1 MSASMCLRQ
10 LSLGYL
16 DMAWF
21 GKDRNI
27 ENVEDFESNV
37 LEKTSLLERI
47 PGSSISCTLGHI
59 FAGGYSAG
67 YYSYKWA
74 EVLEAD
80 AFEKFKEDGIFNRDT
95 AKLFR
100 DNILSQGNM
109 KHPMDLYKKF
119 KGREPKVEAL
129 LKRDGLISSVAN

>member
-1 MSASMCLRQ
+1 MCVRQ

-27 ENVEDFESNV
+27 ENVEDFECDILN
-37 LEKTSLLERI
+37 KTNLLDRI
-47 PGSSISCTLGHI
+47 PGASISCSLGHI

-80 AFEKFKEDGIFNRDT
+80 AFEKFKKDGIFNKDT

-109 KHPMDLYKKF
+109 KHPMELYKDF
-119 KGREPKVEAL
+119 RGREPKVEAL
-129 LKRDGLISSVAN
+129 LKRDGLLSSVVD